1 MLNPY
6 QQAPRRLA
14 GGLVL
19 ALAMLAGAAAPN
31 LRGAQSGAA
40 TLQGKL
46 DLKPGAGPVLVT
58 PKKQV
63 VLSATTTYL
72 FKTLEDR
79 RLRHRELRLVGT
91 WQRGGG
97 FQVQTIFTLHEGK
110 LYRIRYF
117 CETCDIAALGPGRCV
132 CCQQPTE
139 LQMYPARE
147 GDYPRPQD
155 VIVIP
160 RPQGH

>member
-1 MLNPY
+1 MALML
-6 QQAPRRLA
+6 
-14 GGLVL
+14 V
-19 ALAMLAGAAAPN
+19 MLAGAAA
-31 LRGAQSGAA
+31 LRAQQGAA
-40 TLQGKL
+40 TLQGTL
-46 DLKPGAGPVLVT
+46 DLKAGLGPVLVT

-63 VLSATTTYL
+63 VLSSAETYL
-72 FKTLEDR
+72 FRTLQDA
-79 RLRHRELRLVGT
+79 RLRHRELRLAGS
-91 WQRGGG
+91 WQPDGG
-97 FQVQTIFTLHEGK
+97 FRVETIFTLHDGQ

-117 CETCDIAALGPGRCV
+117 CETCDIAAAGPGRCV

-160 RPQGH
+160 RHAGR